1 MHPIQSFIAH
11 PVKVSVCVLLVSLF
25 GGLSILRMP
34 MQLTPEV
41 ERPTISI
48 RTNWPGRSPQ
58 EVEKEIVQKQE
69 EQLQS
74 VEGVVKLSS
83 GRSPG
88 SNKSIRNI
96 VRASNRS

>member
-1 MHPIQSFIAH
+1 MHPIQSFIRH
-11 PVKVSVCVLLVSLF
+11 PVKVSVGVLLVSLF

-58 EVEKEIVQKQE
+58 
-69 EQLQS
+69 
-74 VEGVVKLSS
+74 
-83 GRSPG
+83 
-88 SNKSIRNI
+88 
-96 VRASNRS
+96 